1 MATAADLLLYDFGR
15 PYPHEVEWNR
25 GCPAGYFP
33 QFVAPGAEA
42 AQEYRPGM
50 AVRCRRLDTL
60 TPTTIAEES
69 GLSWEEYAGVVID
82 AAGDT
87 AGDLYHAAQA
97 GARLASWLL
106 PAIIVGAALLLW
118 RR

>member
-1 MATAADLLLYDFGR
+1 MATAADLLPYDFGR

-25 GCPAGYFP
+25 GCPSGYFP

-50 AVRCRRLDTL
+50 AVRCRALATL

-69 GLSWEEYAGVVID
+69 GLSWEEYAGVVVD

-87 AGDLYHAAQA
+87 AGDLYEAAQE

-106 PAIIVGAALLLW
+106 PVVVLGVAFLW
-118 RR
+118 LRR